1 MIDADAGTHSAAASF
16 SMVLKERA
24 AAMAAPRAELR
35 LQAVGRPLV
44 MVVEDEVLIRMAVA
58 AALRNVGLH
67 ALEAR
72 DADEAL
78 TVIHAGI
85 IPDVLFTD
93 VRMPGSMDGLKLAAL
108 LESMFPGMLV
118 IVSSAYI
125 GRNDLRMGVRF
136 IAKPLEPAIIAR
148 TIKKLMAQRKPHN
161 DDADER

>member
-1 MIDADAGTHSAAASF
+1 
-16 SMVLKERA
+16 
-24 AAMAAPRAELR
+24 MAVAKVAPQVETL
-35 LQAVGRPLV
+35 GRPLV

-78 TVIHAGI
+78 TIIHAGI

-108 LESMFPGMLV
+108 LESMFPDMHI

-125 GRNDLRMGVRF
+125 GRTDLKMSVNF
-136 IAKPLEPAIIAR
+136 IAKPLDPAIVAR
-148 TIKKLMAQRKPHN
+148 IVKKVLNRPRPST
-161 DDADER
+161 DRVPDEK

>member
-1 MIDADAGTHSAAASF
+1 
-16 SMVLKERA
+16 
-24 AAMAAPRAELR
+24 MAAFKAEPQVQTL
-35 LQAVGRPLV
+35 GHPLV

-108 LESMFPGMLV
+108 VESMFPDMH
-118 IVSSAYI
+118 IIISSAYI
-125 GRNDLRMGVRF
+125 GRTDLKMSVNF
-136 IAKPLEPAIIAR
+136 IAKPLDPAIIAR
-148 TIKKLMAQRKPHN
+148 TIKKVLNRPTPST
-161 DDADER
+161 DRVPDEER